1 MKIAIDAGHGSNTAG
16 KRTPSGYR
24 EHYANVVVANYLY
37 DILKANPSHFDVIRT
52 GWDEENY
59 MDDEDTSL
67 GNRQRTIKNNGCS
80 ISISI
85 HFNASG
91 NGKTYNNA
99 SGIETYYHKTKYADS
114 KKLATCVQSEL
125 IKGTPQKNRGV
136 KQGALAMCNC
146 SAMGTKASI
155 LCELAFMTN
164 LTEATLMQD
173 KDFCKECA
181 REIAQGLANYLNI
194 NIILDTD
201 KKEDIAPIVTP
212 IIPTIDTNIKEVH
225 PMELEQFI
233 EYVGSIAV
241 ADYPNH
247 KILPSIT
254 IAQAIKESARGTSEL
269 AVGKYPDIN
278 GYWSGANAL
287 FGIKKNGWTGKT
299 YIKVATEQNA
309 DGSYRQ
315 EDAEWRAY
323 DSWKDSIID
332 HGEYICTRKVG
343 NQSQCNFINII
354 GETDLNKAIAALIGN
369 SDKALKEKVLEA
381 CKTDTELYNAVKA
394 STTTY
399 SYATSIAYAYSL
411 KYDYIEK
418 YDLTRFD
425 KMVLGQEVENK
436 DDNSNNID
444 TNTDS
449 EQFYYVTVGYYRNL
463 SNAKNFANQLKSKGI
478 VTTIQK
484 GRLEKQNY

>member
-52 GWDEENY
+52 GWDDENY

-155 LCELAFMTN
+155 LCELGFMTN

-181 REIAQGLANYLNI
+181 MEIAKGLANYLNI
-194 NIILDTD
+194 NIVLDTD
-201 KKEDIAPIVTP
+201 KKEDIAPI
-212 IIPTIDTNIKEVH
+212 IPSKETNVDIKEVH

-269 AVGKYPDIN
+269 AVGKYPQVN

-287 FGIKKNGWTGKT
+287 FGIKKNGWLGKT

-309 DGSYRQ
+309 DGTYRQ

-332 HGEYICTRKVG
+332 HNEYLATRRVG
-343 NQSQCNFINII
+343 NQSQNNFQNLI
-354 GETDLNKAIAALIGN
+354 GETNLDKAIGALVGN
-369 SDKALKEKVLEA
+369 SDKALKEKVLVA
-381 CKTDTELYNAVKA
+381 CQNDIGLYNAVKG

-399 SYATSIAYAYSL
+399 SYATSITYAWSL
-411 KYDYIEK
+411 KHDYIEK

-425 KMVLGQEVENK
+425 KIALEGGQITPTVKPTESKVE
-436 DDNSNNID
+436 DSN
-444 TNTDS
+444 
-449 EQFYYVTVGYYRNL
+449 EQFYYVTVGYYRSL
-463 SNAKNFANQLKSKGI
+463 SNAQKFANQLRSKGI
-478 VTTIQK
+478 KTTIQK
-484 GRLEKQNY
+484 GRLEQQ

>member
-52 GWDEENY
+52 GWDDENY

-155 LCELAFMTN
+155 LCELGFMTN

-181 REIAQGLANYLNI
+181 REIAKGLANYLNI
-194 NIILDTD
+194 NIVLDTD
-201 KKEDIAPIVTP
+201 KKEDIAPI
-212 IIPTIDTNIKEVH
+212 IPSKEINVDIKEVH

-269 AVGKYPDIN
+269 AVGKYPQVN

-287 FGIKKNGWTGKT
+287 FGIKKNGWLGKT

-309 DGSYRQ
+309 DGTYRQ

-332 HGEYICTRKVG
+332 HNEYLATRRVG
-343 NQSQCNFINII
+343 NQSQNNFQNLI
-354 GETDLNKAIAALIGN
+354 GETNLDKAIGALVGN
-369 SDKALKEKVLEA
+369 SDKALKEKVLVA
-381 CKTDTELYNAVKA
+381 CQNDIGLYNAVKG

-399 SYATSIAYAYSL
+399 SYATSITYAWSL
-411 KYDYIEK
+411 KHDYIEK

-425 KMVLGQEVENK
+425 KIALEGGQITPTVKPTEPKIEDPN
-436 DDNSNNID
+436 
-444 TNTDS
+444 
-449 EQFYYVTVGYYRNL
+449 EQFYYVTVGYYRSL
-463 SNAKNFANQLKSKGI
+463 SNAQKFANQLRSRGI
-478 VTTIQK
+478 KTTIQK
-484 GRLEKQNY
+484 GRLEQQ

>member
-1 MKIAIDAGHGSNTAG
+1 MTKVAIDAGHGSYTAG
-16 KRTPSGYR
+16 KRTPDGYR

-37 DILKANPSHFDVIRT
+37 DILKANPSNFDIIRT
-52 GWDEENY
+52 GWDDENY
-59 MDDEDTSL
+59 KDDEDTSL
-67 GNRQRTIKNNGCS
+67 KKRQTTIKNNNCS

-91 NGKTYNNA
+91 NGKSYNSAN
-99 SGIETYYHKTKYADS
+99 GIETFYHTTSYSDS
-114 KKLATCVQSEL
+114 KKLAECVQNEL
-125 IKGTPQKNRGV
+125 IKGTSQKNRGV

-146 SAMGTKASI
+146 SSMGTKASI
-155 LCELAFMTN
+155 LCELGFMTN

-173 KDFCKECA
+173 KEFCKECA

-194 NIILDTD
+194 DITLDTSTNTNDD
-201 KKEDIAPIVTP
+201 KEAIKTDI
-212 IIPTIDTNIKEVH
+212 EEQH

-241 ADYPNH
+241 ADYQNH

-269 AVGKYPDIN
+269 AVGKYPEVN

-332 HGEYICTRKVG
+332 HGEYVCTRKVG
-343 NQSQCNFINII
+343 NQSQYNFINII

-381 CKTDTELYNAVKA
+381 CKTDTELYNAIKA

-399 SYATSIAYAYSL
+399 SYATSITYAYSL

-418 YDLTRFD
+418 YDLARFD

>member
-1 MKIAIDAGHGSNTAG
+1 MKIAIDAGHGSDTSG
-16 KRTPSGYR
+16 KRTPDGYR

-37 DILKANPSHFDVIRT
+37 DILNANPSQFEIIRT
-52 GWDEENY
+52 GWN
-59 MDDEDTSL
+59 DDDYLDDKDTALST
-67 GNRQRTIKNNGCS
+67 RQKTIKNNGCQ

-91 NGKTYNNA
+91 DGKTYN
-99 SGIETYYHKTKYADS
+99 SGSGVETFYHSKKYADS
-114 KKLATCVQSEL
+114 KRLAECVQAEL

-136 KQGALAMCNC
+136 KQAEFAMCNC
-146 SAMGTKASI
+146 TTMGTKASI

-164 LTEATLMQD
+164 KTEATLMQD
-173 KDFCKECA
+173 KNFCKECA

-194 NIILDTD
+194 SIVLDTD

-212 IIPTIDTNIKEVH
+212 TIPTIDTNIKEVH

-241 ADYPNH
+241 ADYQNH

-269 AVGKYPDIN
+269 AVGKYPQVN

-309 DGSYRQ
+309 DGTYRQ

-332 HGEYICTRKVG
+332 HGEYLATRRVG
-343 NQSQCNFINII
+343 NQSQNNFQNLI
-354 GETDLNKAIAALIGN
+354 GETNLDKAIGALVGN
-369 SDKALKEKVLEA
+369 SDKALKEKVLVS
-381 CKTDTELYNAVKA
+381 CQNDIGLYNAVKG

-399 SYATSIAYAYSL
+399 SYATSITYAWSL
-411 KYDYIEK
+411 KHDYIEK

-425 KMVLGQEVENK
+425 KIALEGGKIEPSVQPQ
-436 DDNSNNID
+436 IP
-444 TNTDS
+444 TDVDQN
-449 EQFYYVTVGYYRNL
+449 EQFYYVTVGYYRSL
-463 SNAKNFANQLKSKGI
+463 SNAQKFANQLRSRGI
-478 VTTIQK
+478 KTTIQK
-484 GRLEKQNY
+484 GRLEQQ

>member
-1 MKIAIDAGHGSNTAG
+1 MTKVAIDAGHGSYTAG
-16 KRTPSGYR
+16 KRTPDGYR

-37 DILKANPSHFDVIRT
+37 DILKANPSNFDIVRT
-52 GWDEENY
+52 GWDDENY
-59 MDDEDTSL
+59 TDDEDTSL
-67 GNRQRTIKNNGCS
+67 KKRQTTIKNNNCS

-91 NGKTYNNA
+91 DGKSYNNA
-99 SGIETYYHKTKYADS
+99 SGIETFYHTTSYSDS
-114 KKLATCVQSEL
+114 KKLAECVQNEL
-125 IKGTPQKNRGV
+125 IKGTSQKNRGV

-146 SAMGTKASI
+146 SSMGTKASI
-155 LCELAFMTN
+155 LCELGFMTN

-173 KDFCKECA
+173 KEFCKECA

-194 NIILDTD
+194 DITLDTNTNTND
-201 KKEDIAPIVTP
+201 KEEIKTDI
-212 IIPTIDTNIKEVH
+212 EEQH

-241 ADYPNH
+241 ADYQNH

-269 AVGKYPDIN
+269 AVGKYPEVN

-287 FGIKKNGWTGKT
+287 FGIKKNGWIGKT

-369 SDKALKEKVLEA
+369 SDKVLKEKTLEA

-399 SYATSIAYAYSL
+399 SYATSITYAYSL

-449 EQFYYVTVGYYRNL
+449 EQFYYVIVGYYRNL
-463 SNAKNFANQLKSKGI
+463 SNAKNFTNHLKSKGI

>member
-1 MKIAIDAGHGSNTAG
+1 MTKVAIDAGHGSYTAG
-16 KRTPSGYR
+16 KRTPDGYR

-37 DILKANPSHFDVIRT
+37 DILKANPSNFDIVRT
-52 GWDEENY
+52 GWDDENY
-59 MDDEDTSL
+59 TDDEDTSL
-67 GNRQRTIKNNGCS
+67 KKRQTTIKNNNCS

-91 NGKTYNNA
+91 DGKSYNNA
-99 SGIETYYHKTKYADS
+99 SGIETFYHTTSYSDS
-114 KKLATCVQSEL
+114 KKLAECVQNEL
-125 IKGTPQKNRGV
+125 IKGTSQKNRGV

-146 SAMGTKASI
+146 SSMGTKASI
-155 LCELAFMTN
+155 LCELGFMTN

-173 KDFCKECA
+173 KEFCKECA

-194 NIILDTD
+194 DITLDTNTNTNTND
-201 KKEDIAPIVTP
+201 KEAIKTDI
-212 IIPTIDTNIKEVH
+212 EEQH

-241 ADYPNH
+241 ADYQNH

-269 AVGKYPDIN
+269 AVGKYPEVN

-332 HGEYICTRKVG
+332 HGEYVCTRKVG
-343 NQSQCNFINII
+343 NQSQYNFINII

-399 SYATSIAYAYSL
+399 SYATSITYAYSL

>member
-52 GWDEENY
+52 GWDDENY

-146 SAMGTKASI
+146 SAMGTRASI
-155 LCELAFMTN
+155 LCELGFMTN
-164 LTEATLMQD
+164 STEATLMQD

-181 REIAQGLANYLNI
+181 REIAQGIANYLDI
-194 NIILDTD
+194 DIVLDTD
-201 KKEDIAPIVTP
+201 KQDKVNPSPNVDVK
-212 IIPTIDTNIKEVH
+212 DKEVH

-233 EYVGSIAV
+233 EYVGAIAV
-241 ADYPNH
+241 ADYQNH

-254 IAQAIKESARGTSEL
+254 IAQAIKESGCGTSEL
-269 AVGKYPDIN
+269 AVGKYPKTN

-315 EDAEWRAY
+315 DTAEWRAY

-332 HGEYICTRKVG
+332 HGAYLCDRKLSG
-343 NQSQCNFINII
+343 QTHPNFVNII
-354 GETDLNKAIAALIGN
+354 GETDLNKAIAALVGN
-369 SDKALKEKVLEA
+369 SDKSLKEKVLIA
-381 CKTDTELYNAVKA
+381 CQNDTDLYNAVKE
-394 STTTY
+394 STTLY
-399 SYATSIAYAYSL
+399 SYATSITYAWSL
-411 KYDYIEK
+411 KHDYIEK
-418 YDLTRFD
+418 YNLTRFD
-425 KMVLGQEVENK
+425 KMALENTSEKPQEQDK
-436 DDNSNNID
+436 
-444 TNTDS
+444 
-449 EQFYYVTVGYYRNL
+449 EQFYYVILGYYRSL
-463 SNAKNFANQLKSKGI
+463 SNAQKFADQLKAKGI
-478 VTTIQK
+478 ITSIKK
-484 GRLEKQNY
+484 GRLD

>member
-52 GWDEENY
+52 GWDDENY

-155 LCELAFMTN
+155 LCELGFMTN

-181 REIAQGLANYLNI
+181 MEIAKGLANYLNI
-194 NIILDTD
+194 NIVLDTD
-201 KKEDIAPIVTP
+201 KKEDIAPI
-212 IIPTIDTNIKEVH
+212 IPSKETNVDIKEVH

-269 AVGKYPDIN
+269 AVGKYPQVN

-287 FGIKKNGWTGKT
+287 FGIKKNGWLGKT

-309 DGSYRQ
+309 DGTYRQ

-332 HGEYICTRKVG
+332 HNEYLATRRVG
-343 NQSQCNFINII
+343 NQSQNNFQNLI
-354 GETDLNKAIAALIGN
+354 GETNLDKAIGALVGN
-369 SDKALKEKVLEA
+369 SDKALKEKVLVA
-381 CKTDTELYNAVKA
+381 CQNDIGLYNAVKG

-399 SYATSIAYAYSL
+399 SYATSITYAWSL
-411 KYDYIEK
+411 KHDYIEK

-425 KMVLGQEVENK
+425 KIALEGGQITPTVKPTESKVE
-436 DDNSNNID
+436 DSN
-444 TNTDS
+444 
-449 EQFYYVTVGYYRNL
+449 EQFYYVTVGYYRSL
-463 SNAKNFANQLKSKGI
+463 SNAQKFANQLRSRGI
-478 VTTIQK
+478 KTTIQK
-484 GRLEKQNY
+484 GRLEQQ

>member
-1 MKIAIDAGHGSNTAG
+1 MTKVAIDAGHGSYTAG
-16 KRTPSGYR
+16 KRTPDGYR

-37 DILKANPSHFDVIRT
+37 DILKANPSNFDIIRT
-52 GWDEENY
+52 GWDDENY
-59 MDDEDTSL
+59 TDDEDTSL
-67 GNRQRTIKNNGCS
+67 KKRQTTIKNNNCS

-91 NGKTYNNA
+91 NGKSYNSA
-99 SGIETYYHKTKYADS
+99 SGIETFYHTTSYSDS
-114 KKLATCVQSEL
+114 KKLAECVQNEL
-125 IKGTPQKNRGV
+125 VKGTSQKNRGV

-146 SAMGTKASI
+146 SSMGTKASI
-155 LCELAFMTN
+155 LCELGFMTN

-173 KDFCKECA
+173 KEFCKECA

-194 NIILDTD
+194 DITLDTNTNTND
-201 KKEDIAPIVTP
+201 KEEIKTDI
-212 IIPTIDTNIKEVH
+212 EEQH

-241 ADYPNH
+241 ADYQNH

-269 AVGKYPDIN
+269 AVGKYPEVN

-332 HGEYICTRKVG
+332 HGEYVCTRKVG
-343 NQSQCNFINII
+343 NQSQYNFINII

-399 SYATSIAYAYSL
+399 SYATSITYAYSL

-484 GRLEKQNY
+484 GRLEQQNY

>member
-1 MKIAIDAGHGSNTAG
+1 MTKVAIDAGHGSYTAG
-16 KRTPSGYR
+16 KRTPDGYR

-37 DILKANPSHFDVIRT
+37 DILKANPSNFDIIRT
-52 GWDEENY
+52 GWDDENY
-59 MDDEDTSL
+59 KDDEDTSL
-67 GNRQRTIKNNGCS
+67 KKRQTTIKNNNCS

-91 NGKTYNNA
+91 NGKSYNSA
-99 SGIETYYHKTKYADS
+99 SGIETFYHTTSYSDS
-114 KKLATCVQSEL
+114 KKLAECVQNEL
-125 IKGTPQKNRGV
+125 IKGTSQKNRGV

-146 SAMGTKASI
+146 SSMGTKASI
-155 LCELAFMTN
+155 LCELGFMTN

-173 KDFCKECA
+173 KEFCKECA

-194 NIILDTD
+194 DITLDTNTNTND
-201 KKEDIAPIVTP
+201 KEAIKTDI
-212 IIPTIDTNIKEVH
+212 EEQH

-241 ADYPNH
+241 ADYQNH

-269 AVGKYPDIN
+269 AVGKYPEVN

-343 NQSQCNFINII
+343 NQSQYNFINII

-369 SDKALKEKVLEA
+369 SDKVLKEKVLEA

-399 SYATSIAYAYSL
+399 SYATSITYAYSL

>member
-1 MKIAIDAGHGSNTAG
+1 MTKVAIDAGHGSYTAG
-16 KRTPSGYR
+16 KRTPDGYR

-37 DILKANPSHFDVIRT
+37 DILKANPSNFDIVRT
-52 GWDEENY
+52 GWDDKNY
-59 MDDEDTSL
+59 TDDEDTSL
-67 GNRQRTIKNNGCS
+67 KKRQTTIKNNNCS

-91 NGKTYNNA
+91 DGKSYNNA
-99 SGIETYYHKTKYADS
+99 SGIETFYHTTSYSDS
-114 KKLATCVQSEL
+114 KKLAECVQNEL
-125 IKGTPQKNRGV
+125 IKGTSQKNRGV

-146 SAMGTKASI
+146 SSMGTKASI
-155 LCELAFMTN
+155 LCELGFMTN

-173 KDFCKECA
+173 KEFCKECA

-194 NIILDTD
+194 
-201 KKEDIAPIVTP
+201 DITL
-212 IIPTIDTNIKEVH
+212 DTNINTNTNDKEAIKTDIEEQH

-241 ADYPNH
+241 ADYQNH

-269 AVGKYPDIN
+269 AVGKYPEVN

-332 HGEYICTRKVG
+332 HGEYVCTRKVG
-343 NQSQCNFINII
+343 NQSQYNFINII

-399 SYATSIAYAYSL
+399 SYATSITYAYSL

>member
-52 GWDEENY
+52 GWDDESY

-155 LCELAFMTN
+155 LCELGFMTN

-181 REIAQGLANYLNI
+181 MEIAKGLANYLNI
-194 NIILDTD
+194 NIVLDTD
-201 KKEDIAPIVTP
+201 KKEDIAPI
-212 IIPTIDTNIKEVH
+212 IPSKETNVDIKEVH

-269 AVGKYPDIN
+269 AVGKYPQVN

-287 FGIKKNGWTGKT
+287 FGIKKNGWLGKT

-309 DGSYRQ
+309 DGTYRQ

-332 HGEYICTRKVG
+332 HNEYLATRRVG
-343 NQSQCNFINII
+343 NQSQNNFQNLI
-354 GETDLNKAIAALIGN
+354 GETNLDKAIGALVGN
-369 SDKALKEKVLEA
+369 SDKALKEKVLVA
-381 CKTDTELYNAVKA
+381 CQNDIGLYNAVKG

-399 SYATSIAYAYSL
+399 SYATSITYAWSL
-411 KYDYIEK
+411 KHDYIEK

-425 KMVLGQEVENK
+425 KIALEGGQITPTVKPTESKVE
-436 DDNSNNID
+436 DSN
-444 TNTDS
+444 
-449 EQFYYVTVGYYRNL
+449 EQFYYVTVGYYRSL
-463 SNAKNFANQLKSKGI
+463 SNAQKFANQLRSRGI
-478 VTTIQK
+478 KTTIQK
-484 GRLEKQNY
+484 GRLEQQ

>member
-1 MKIAIDAGHGSNTAG
+1 
-16 KRTPSGYR
+16 
-24 EHYANVVVANYLY
+24 
-37 DILKANPSHFDVIRT
+37 
-52 GWDEENY
+52 
-59 MDDEDTSL
+59 
-67 GNRQRTIKNNGCS
+67 
-80 ISISI
+80 
-85 HFNASG
+85 
-91 NGKTYNNA
+91 
-99 SGIETYYHKTKYADS
+99 
-114 KKLATCVQSEL
+114 L
-125 IKGTPQKNRGV
+125 IKGTSQKNRGV

-146 SAMGTKASI
+146 SSMGTKASI
-155 LCELAFMTN
+155 LCELGFMTN

-173 KDFCKECA
+173 KEFCKECA

-194 NIILDTD
+194 DITLDTNTNTNTND
-201 KKEDIAPIVTP
+201 KEAIKTDI
-212 IIPTIDTNIKEVH
+212 EEQH

-241 ADYPNH
+241 ADYQNH

-269 AVGKYPDIN
+269 AVGKYPEVN

-332 HGEYICTRKVG
+332 HNEYLATRRVG
-343 NQSQCNFINII
+343 NQSQNNFQNLI
-354 GETDLNKAIAALIGN
+354 GETNLDKAIGALVGN
-369 SDKALKEKVLEA
+369 SDKALKEKVLVA
-381 CKTDTELYNAVKA
+381 CQNDIGLYNAVKG

-399 SYATSIAYAYSL
+399 SYATSITYAWSL
-411 KYDYIEK
+411 KHDYIEK

-425 KMVLGQEVENK
+425 KIALEGGQIEPSVQPQ
-436 DDNSNNID
+436 IP
-444 TNTDS
+444 TDVDQN
-449 EQFYYVTVGYYRNL
+449 EQFYYVTVGYYRSL
-463 SNAKNFANQLKSKGI
+463 ANAQNFANQLRSKGI
-478 VTTIQK
+478 LTTIQK
-484 GRLEKQNY
+484 GRLEQQ

>member
-1 MKIAIDAGHGSNTAG
+1 MTKVAIDAGHGSYTAG
-16 KRTPSGYR
+16 KRTPDGYR

-37 DILKANPSHFDVIRT
+37 DILKANPSNFDIIRT
-52 GWDEENY
+52 GWDDENY
-59 MDDEDTSL
+59 KDDEDTSL
-67 GNRQRTIKNNGCS
+67 KKRQTTIKNNNCS

-91 NGKTYNNA
+91 NGKSYNSA
-99 SGIETYYHKTKYADS
+99 SGIETFYHTTNYSDS
-114 KKLATCVQSEL
+114 KKLAECVQNEL
-125 IKGTPQKNRGV
+125 IKGTSQKNRGV

-146 SAMGTKASI
+146 SSMGTKASI
-155 LCELAFMTN
+155 LCELGFMTN

-173 KDFCKECA
+173 KEFCKECA

-194 NIILDTD
+194 DITLDTNTNTNTND
-201 KKEDIAPIVTP
+201 KEAIKTDI
-212 IIPTIDTNIKEVH
+212 EEQH

-241 ADYPNH
+241 ADYQNH

-269 AVGKYPDIN
+269 AVGKYPEVN

-332 HGEYICTRKVG
+332 HGEYVCTRKVG
-343 NQSQCNFINII
+343 NQSQYNFINII

-369 SDKALKEKVLEA
+369 SDKALKEKTLEA
-381 CKTDTELYNAVKA
+381 CKTDVELYNAVKA

-399 SYATSIAYAYSL
+399 SYATSITYAYSL

-425 KMVLGQEVENK
+425 KMVLEQEVEN
-436 DDNSNNID
+436 NNNID

-484 GRLEKQNY
+484 GRLEQQNY

>member
-52 GWDEENY
+52 GWDDENY
-59 MDDEDTSL
+59 TDDEDTSL

-155 LCELAFMTN
+155 LCELGFMTN

-181 REIAQGLANYLNI
+181 REIAQGIANYLNI
-194 NIILDTD
+194 NIVLDTD
-201 KKEDIAPIVTP
+201 KKEDIAPI
-212 IIPTIDTNIKEVH
+212 IPSKETNVDIKEVH

-269 AVGKYPDIN
+269 AVGKYPQVN

-287 FGIKKNGWTGKT
+287 FGIKKNGWLGKT

-309 DGSYRQ
+309 DGTYRQ

-332 HGEYICTRKVG
+332 HNEYLATRRVG
-343 NQSQCNFINII
+343 NQSQNNFQNLI
-354 GETDLNKAIAALIGN
+354 GETNLDKAIGALVGN
-369 SDKALKEKVLEA
+369 SDKALKEKVLVA
-381 CKTDTELYNAVKA
+381 CQNDIGLYNAVKG

-399 SYATSIAYAYSL
+399 SYATSITYAWSL
-411 KYDYIEK
+411 KHDYIEK

-425 KMVLGQEVENK
+425 KIALEGGQITPTVKPTESKVE
-436 DDNSNNID
+436 DSN
-444 TNTDS
+444 
-449 EQFYYVTVGYYRNL
+449 EQFYYVTVGYYRSL
-463 SNAKNFANQLKSKGI
+463 SNAQKFANQLRSRGI
-478 VTTIQK
+478 KTTIQK
-484 GRLEKQNY
+484 GRLEQQ

>member
-52 GWDEENY
+52 GWDDENY

-99 SGIETYYHKTKYADS
+99 SGLETYYHKTKYADS

-155 LCELAFMTN
+155 LCELGFMTN

-181 REIAQGLANYLNI
+181 REIAQGIANYLNI
-194 NIILDTD
+194 DIVLDTD
-201 KKEDIAPIVTP
+201 KKEDIAPI
-212 IIPTIDTNIKEVH
+212 IPSKEINVDIKEVH

-269 AVGKYPDIN
+269 AVGKYPQVN

-287 FGIKKNGWTGKT
+287 FGIKKNGWLGKT

-309 DGSYRQ
+309 DGTYRQ

-332 HGEYICTRKVG
+332 HGEYLATRRVG
-343 NQSQCNFINII
+343 NQSQNNFQNLI
-354 GETDLNKAIAALIGN
+354 GETNLDKAIGALVGN
-369 SDKALKEKVLEA
+369 SDKALKEKVLVA
-381 CKTDTELYNAVKA
+381 CQNDIGLYNAVKG

-399 SYATSIAYAYSL
+399 SYATSITYAWSL
-411 KYDYIEK
+411 KHDYIEK

-425 KMVLGQEVENK
+425 KIALEGGQITPTVKPTEPKVEDPN
-436 DDNSNNID
+436 
-444 TNTDS
+444 
-449 EQFYYVTVGYYRNL
+449 EQFYYVTVGYYKSL
-463 SNAKNFANQLKSKGI
+463 SNAQKFANQLRSRGI
-478 VTTIQK
+478 KTTIQK
-484 GRLEKQNY
+484 GRLEQQ

>member
-1 MKIAIDAGHGSNTAG
+1 MTKVAIDAGHGSYTAG
-16 KRTPSGYR
+16 KRTPDGYR

-37 DILKANPSHFDVIRT
+37 DILKANPSNFDIIRT
-52 GWDEENY
+52 GWDDENY
-59 MDDEDTSL
+59 TDDEDTSL
-67 GNRQRTIKNNGCS
+67 KKRQTTIKNNNCS

-91 NGKTYNNA
+91 DGKSYNNA
-99 SGIETYYHKTKYADS
+99 SGIETFYHTTSYSDS
-114 KKLATCVQSEL
+114 KKLAECVQNEL
-125 IKGTPQKNRGV
+125 IKGTSQKNRGV

-146 SAMGTKASI
+146 SSMGTKASI
-155 LCELAFMTN
+155 LCELGFMTN

-173 KDFCKECA
+173 KEFCKECA

-194 NIILDTD
+194 DITLDTN
-201 KKEDIAPIVTP
+201 TN
-212 IIPTIDTNIKEVH
+212 TDTNDKEAIKTDIEEQH

-241 ADYPNH
+241 ADYQNH

-269 AVGKYPDIN
+269 AVGKYPEVN

-332 HGEYICTRKVG
+332 HGEYVCTRKVG
-343 NQSQCNFINII
+343 NQSQYNFINII

-381 CKTDTELYNAVKA
+381 CKTDTELYNAIKA

-399 SYATSIAYAYSL
+399 SYATSITYAYSL

-478 VTTIQK
+478 ITTIQK

>member
-1 MKIAIDAGHGSNTAG
+1 MTKVAIDAGHGSYTAG
-16 KRTPSGYR
+16 KRTPDGYR

-37 DILKANPSHFDVIRT
+37 DILKANPSNFDIIRT
-52 GWDEENY
+52 GWDDENY
-59 MDDEDTSL
+59 KDDEDTSL
-67 GNRQRTIKNNGCS
+67 KKRQTTIKNNNCS

-91 NGKTYNNA
+91 NGKSYNNA
-99 SGIETYYHKTKYADS
+99 SGIETFYHTTSYSDS
-114 KKLATCVQSEL
+114 KRLAKCVQAEL

-194 NIILDTD
+194 DIVLDID

-241 ADYPNH
+241 ADYQNH

-269 AVGKYPDIN
+269 AVGKYPQVN

-332 HGEYICTRKVG
+332 HGEYVCTRKVG
-343 NQSQCNFINII
+343 NQSQYNFINII

-369 SDKALKEKVLEA
+369 SDKALKEKVLEV
-381 CKTDTELYNAVKA
+381 CKTDTGLYNAIKA

-399 SYATSIAYAYSL
+399 SYATSITYAWSL
-411 KYDYIEK
+411 KHDYIEK

-425 KMVLGQEVENK
+425 KIALEGGQIEPSVQPQ
-436 DDNSNNID
+436 IP
-444 TNTDS
+444 TDVDQN
-449 EQFYYVTVGYYRNL
+449 EQFYYVTVGYYRSL
-463 SNAKNFANQLKSKGI
+463 ANAQNFANQLRSKGI
-478 VTTIQK
+478 LTTIQK
-484 GRLEKQNY
+484 GRLEQQ

>member
-1 MKIAIDAGHGSNTAG
+1 MTKVAIDAGHGSYTAG
-16 KRTPSGYR
+16 KRTPDGYR

-37 DILKANPSHFDVIRT
+37 DILKANPSNFDIIRT
-52 GWDEENY
+52 GWDDENY
-59 MDDEDTSL
+59 KDDEDTSL
-67 GNRQRTIKNNGCS
+67 KKRQTTIKNNNCS

-91 NGKTYNNA
+91 NGKSYNSA
-99 SGIETYYHKTKYADS
+99 SGIETFYHTTNYSDS
-114 KKLATCVQSEL
+114 KKLAECVQNEL
-125 IKGTPQKNRGV
+125 IKGTSQKNRGV

-146 SAMGTKASI
+146 SSMGTKASI
-155 LCELAFMTN
+155 LCELGFMTN

-173 KDFCKECA
+173 KEFCKECA

-194 NIILDTD
+194 DITLDTNTNTNTND
-201 KKEDIAPIVTP
+201 KEAIKTDI
-212 IIPTIDTNIKEVH
+212 EEQH

-241 ADYPNH
+241 ADYQNH

-269 AVGKYPDIN
+269 AVGKYPEVN

-332 HGEYICTRKVG
+332 HGEYVCTRKVD
-343 NQSQCNFINII
+343 NQSQYNFINII

-369 SDKALKEKVLEA
+369 SDKALKEKVLDA

-399 SYATSIAYAYSL
+399 SYATSITYAYSL

>member
-1 MKIAIDAGHGSNTAG
+1 MTKVAIDAGHGSYTAG
-16 KRTPSGYR
+16 KRTPDGYR

-37 DILKANPSHFDVIRT
+37 DILKANPSNFDIIRT
-52 GWDEENY
+52 GWDDENY
-59 MDDEDTSL
+59 KDDEDTSL
-67 GNRQRTIKNNGCS
+67 KKRQTTIKNNNCS

-91 NGKTYNNA
+91 DGKSYNNA
-99 SGIETYYHKTKYADS
+99 SGIETFYHTTSYSDS
-114 KKLATCVQSEL
+114 KKLAECVQNEL
-125 IKGTPQKNRGV
+125 IKGTSQKNRGV

-146 SAMGTKASI
+146 SSMGTKASI
-155 LCELAFMTN
+155 LCELGFMTN

-173 KDFCKECA
+173 KEFCKECA

-194 NIILDTD
+194 DITLDTNTNTND
-201 KKEDIAPIVTP
+201 KEAIKTDI
-212 IIPTIDTNIKEVH
+212 EEQH

-241 ADYPNH
+241 ADYQNH

-269 AVGKYPDIN
+269 AVGKYPEVN

-332 HGEYICTRKVG
+332 HGEYVCTRKVG
-343 NQSQCNFINII
+343 NQSQYNFINII

-381 CKTDTELYNAVKA
+381 CKTDTELYNAIKA

-399 SYATSIAYAYSL
+399 SYATSITYAYSL

-478 VTTIQK
+478 ITTIQK

>member
-52 GWDEENY
+52 GWDDENY

-99 SGIETYYHKTKYADS
+99 SGLETYYHKTKYADS

-155 LCELAFMTN
+155 LCELGFMTN

-181 REIAQGLANYLNI
+181 REIAQGIANYLNI
-194 NIILDTD
+194 DIVLDTD
-201 KKEDIAPIVTP
+201 KKEDIAPI
-212 IIPTIDTNIKEVH
+212 IPSKEINVDIKEVH

-269 AVGKYPDIN
+269 AVGKYPQVN

-287 FGIKKNGWTGKT
+287 FGIKKNGWLGKT

-309 DGSYRQ
+309 DGTYRQ

-332 HGEYICTRKVG
+332 HGEYLATRRVG
-343 NQSQCNFINII
+343 NQSQNNFQNLI
-354 GETDLNKAIAALIGN
+354 GETNLDKAIGALVGN
-369 SDKALKEKVLEA
+369 SDKALKEKVLVA
-381 CKTDTELYNAVKA
+381 CQNDIGLYNAVKG

-399 SYATSIAYAYSL
+399 SYATSITYAWSL
-411 KYDYIEK
+411 KHDYIEK

-425 KMVLGQEVENK
+425 KIALEGGQITPTVKPTEPKVEDPN
-436 DDNSNNID
+436 
-444 TNTDS
+444 
-449 EQFYYVTVGYYRNL
+449 EQFYYVTVG
-463 SNAKNFANQLKSKGI
+463 
-478 VTTIQK
+478 
-484 GRLEKQNY
+484 

>member
-1 MKIAIDAGHGSNTAG
+1 MTKVAIDAGHGSYTAG
-16 KRTPSGYR
+16 KRTPDGYR

-37 DILKANPSHFDVIRT
+37 DILKANPSNFDIIRT
-52 GWDEENY
+52 GWDDENY
-59 MDDEDTSL
+59 KDDEDTSL
-67 GNRQRTIKNNGCS
+67 KKRQTTIKNNNCS

-91 NGKTYNNA
+91 NGKSYNSA
-99 SGIETYYHKTKYADS
+99 SGIETFYHTTNYSDS
-114 KKLATCVQSEL
+114 KKLAECVQNEL
-125 IKGTPQKNRGV
+125 IKGTSQKNRGV

-146 SAMGTKASI
+146 SSMGTKASI
-155 LCELAFMTN
+155 LCELGFMTN

-173 KDFCKECA
+173 KEFCKECA

-194 NIILDTD
+194 DITLDTNTNTND
-201 KKEDIAPIVTP
+201 KEEIKTDI
-212 IIPTIDTNIKEVH
+212 EEQH

-241 ADYPNH
+241 SDYQNH

-269 AVGKYPDIN
+269 AVGKYPEVN

-332 HGEYICTRKVG
+332 HGEYVCTRKVG
-343 NQSQCNFINII
+343 NQSQYNFINII

-399 SYATSIAYAYSL
+399 SYATSITYAYSL

-478 VTTIQK
+478 ITTIQK

>member
-1 MKIAIDAGHGSNTAG
+1 MTKVAIDAGHGSYTAG
-16 KRTPSGYR
+16 KRTPDGYR

-37 DILKANPSHFDVIRT
+37 DILKANPSNFDIIRT
-52 GWDEENY
+52 GWDDENY
-59 MDDEDTSL
+59 KDDEDTSL
-67 GNRQRTIKNNGCS
+67 KKRQTTIKNNNCS

-91 NGKTYNNA
+91 DGKSYNNA
-99 SGIETYYHKTKYADS
+99 SGIETFYHTTSYSDS
-114 KKLATCVQSEL
+114 KKLAECVQNEL
-125 IKGTPQKNRGV
+125 IKGTSQKNRGV

-146 SAMGTKASI
+146 SSMGTKASI
-155 LCELAFMTN
+155 LCELGFMTN

-173 KDFCKECA
+173 KEFCKECA

-194 NIILDTD
+194 DITLDTNTNTND
-201 KKEDIAPIVTP
+201 KEAIKTDI
-212 IIPTIDTNIKEVH
+212 EEQH

-241 ADYPNH
+241 ADYQNH

-269 AVGKYPDIN
+269 AVGKYPEVN

-343 NQSQCNFINII
+343 NQSQYNFINII

-381 CKTDTELYNAVKA
+381 CKTDTELYNAIKA

-399 SYATSIAYAYSL
+399 SYATSITYAYSL

>member
-1 MKIAIDAGHGSNTAG
+1 MKIAIDAGHGSDTSG

-52 GWDEENY
+52 GWDDENY

-80 ISISI
+80 ISVSI

-155 LCELAFMTN
+155 LCELGFMTN

-181 REIAQGLANYLNI
+181 REIAKGIANYLNI
-194 NIILDTD
+194 DIVLDTD
-201 KKEDIAPIVTP
+201 KKEDIAPI
-212 IIPTIDTNIKEVH
+212 IPSKEINVDIKEVH

-241 ADYPNH
+241 ADYQNH

-269 AVGKYPDIN
+269 AVGKYPQVN

-309 DGSYRQ
+309 DGTYRQ

-332 HGEYICTRKVG
+332 HNEYLATRRVG
-343 NQSQCNFINII
+343 NQSQNNFQNLI
-354 GETDLNKAIAALIGN
+354 GETNLDKAIGALVGN
-369 SDKALKEKVLEA
+369 SDKALKEKVLVA
-381 CKTDTELYNAVKA
+381 CQNDIGLYNAVKG

-399 SYATSIAYAYSL
+399 SYATSITYAWSL
-411 KYDYIEK
+411 KHDYIEK

-425 KMVLGQEVENK
+425 KIALEGGQITPTVKPTEPKVEDQN
-436 DDNSNNID
+436 
-444 TNTDS
+444 
-449 EQFYYVTVGYYRNL
+449 EQFYYVTVGYYRSL
-463 SNAKNFANQLKSKGI
+463 SNAQKFANQLRSRGI
-478 VTTIQK
+478 KTTIQK
-484 GRLEKQNY
+484 GRLEQQ

>member
-52 GWDEENY
+52 GWDDESY

-155 LCELAFMTN
+155 LCELGFMTN

-181 REIAQGLANYLNI
+181 REIAQGIANYLNI
-194 NIILDTD
+194 DIVLDTD
-201 KKEDIAPIVTP
+201 KQEDIAPI
-212 IIPTIDTNIKEVH
+212 IPSKEINVDIKEVH

-247 KILPSIT
+247 KILPSVT

-269 AVGKYPDIN
+269 AVGKYPQVN

-287 FGIKKNGWTGKT
+287 FGIKKNGWLGKT

-309 DGSYRQ
+309 DGTYRQ

-332 HGEYICTRKVG
+332 HNEYLATRRVG
-343 NQSQCNFINII
+343 NQSQNNFQNLI
-354 GETDLNKAIAALIGN
+354 GETNLDKAIGALVGN
-369 SDKALKEKVLEA
+369 SDKALKEKVLVA
-381 CKTDTELYNAVKA
+381 CQNDIGLYNAVKG

-399 SYATSIAYAYSL
+399 SYATSITYAWSL
-411 KYDYIEK
+411 KHDYIEK

-425 KMVLGQEVENK
+425 KIALEGGQITPTVKPTEPKVEDPN
-436 DDNSNNID
+436 
-444 TNTDS
+444 
-449 EQFYYVTVGYYRNL
+449 EQFYYVTVGYYRSL
-463 SNAKNFANQLKSKGI
+463 SNAQKFANQLRSRGI
-478 VTTIQK
+478 KTTIQK
-484 GRLEKQNY
+484 GRLEQQ

>member
-1 MKIAIDAGHGSNTAG
+1 MTKVAIDAGHGSYTAG
-16 KRTPSGYR
+16 KRTPDGYR

-37 DILKANPSHFDVIRT
+37 DILKANPSNFDIIRT
-52 GWDEENY
+52 GWDDENY
-59 MDDEDTSL
+59 KDDEDTSL
-67 GNRQRTIKNNGCS
+67 KKRQTTIKNNNCS

-91 NGKTYNNA
+91 DGKSYNNA
-99 SGIETYYHKTKYADS
+99 SGIETFYHTTNYSDS
-114 KKLATCVQSEL
+114 KKLAECVQNEL
-125 IKGTPQKNRGV
+125 IKGTSQKNRGV

-146 SAMGTKASI
+146 SSMGTKASI
-155 LCELAFMTN
+155 LCELGFMTN

-173 KDFCKECA
+173 KEFCKECA

-194 NIILDTD
+194 DITLDTNTNTNTND
-201 KKEDIAPIVTP
+201 KEAIKTDI
-212 IIPTIDTNIKEVH
+212 EEQH

-241 ADYPNH
+241 ADYQNH

-269 AVGKYPDIN
+269 AVGKYPEVN

-299 YIKVATEQNA
+299 YIKVSTEQNA

-332 HGEYICTRKVG
+332 HNEYLATRRVG
-343 NQSQCNFINII
+343 NQSQNNFQNLI
-354 GETDLNKAIAALIGN
+354 GETNLDKAIGALVGN
-369 SDKALKEKVLEA
+369 SDKALKEKVLVA
-381 CKTDTELYNAVKA
+381 CQNDIGLYNAVKG

-399 SYATSIAYAYSL
+399 SYATSITYAWSL
-411 KYDYIEK
+411 KHDYIEK

-425 KMVLGQEVENK
+425 KIALEGGQIEPSVQPQ
-436 DDNSNNID
+436 IP
-444 TNTDS
+444 TDVDQN
-449 EQFYYVTVGYYRNL
+449 EQFYYVTVGYYRSL
-463 SNAKNFANQLKSKGI
+463 ANAQNFANQLRSKGI
-478 VTTIQK
+478 LTTIQK
-484 GRLEKQNY
+484 GRLEQQ

>member
-1 MKIAIDAGHGSNTAG
+1 MTKVAIDAGHGSYTAG
-16 KRTPSGYR
+16 KRTPDGYR

-37 DILKANPSHFDVIRT
+37 DILKANPSNFDIIRT
-52 GWDEENY
+52 GWDDENY
-59 MDDEDTSL
+59 KDDEDTSL
-67 GNRQRTIKNNGCS
+67 KKRQTTIKNNNCS

-91 NGKTYNNA
+91 NGKSYNSA
-99 SGIETYYHKTKYADS
+99 SGIETFYHTTNYSDS
-114 KKLATCVQSEL
+114 KKLAECVQNEL
-125 IKGTPQKNRGV
+125 IKGTSQKNRGV

-146 SAMGTKASI
+146 SSMGTKASI
-155 LCELAFMTN
+155 LCELGFMTN

-173 KDFCKECA
+173 KEFCKECA

-194 NIILDTD
+194 DITLDTNTNTNTND
-201 KKEDIAPIVTP
+201 KEAIKTDI
-212 IIPTIDTNIKEVH
+212 EEQH

-241 ADYPNH
+241 ADYQNH

-269 AVGKYPDIN
+269 AVGKYPEVN

-332 HGEYICTRKVG
+332 HGEYVCTRKVG
-343 NQSQCNFINII
+343 NQSQYNFINII

-369 SDKALKEKVLEA
+369 SDKALKEKVLDA

-399 SYATSIAYAYSL
+399 SYATSITYAYSL

-478 VTTIQK
+478 ATTIQK

>member
-1 MKIAIDAGHGSNTAG
+1 MTKVAIDAGHGSYTAG
-16 KRTPSGYR
+16 KRTPDGYR

-37 DILKANPSHFDVIRT
+37 DILKANPSNFDIIRT
-52 GWDEENY
+52 GWDDENY
-59 MDDEDTSL
+59 KDDEDTSL
-67 GNRQRTIKNNGCS
+67 KKRQTTIKNNNCS

-91 NGKTYNNA
+91 NGKSYNSA
-99 SGIETYYHKTKYADS
+99 SGIETFYHTTNYSDS
-114 KKLATCVQSEL
+114 KKLAECVQNEL
-125 IKGTPQKNRGV
+125 IKGTSQKNRGV

-146 SAMGTKASI
+146 SSMGTKASI
-155 LCELAFMTN
+155 LCELGFMTN

-173 KDFCKECA
+173 KEFCKECA

-194 NIILDTD
+194 DITLDTNTNTND
-201 KKEDIAPIVTP
+201 KEEIKTDI
-212 IIPTIDTNIKEVH
+212 EEQH

-241 ADYPNH
+241 ADYQNH

-269 AVGKYPDIN
+269 AVGKYPEVN

-332 HGEYICTRKVG
+332 HGEYVCTRKVG
-343 NQSQCNFINII
+343 NQSQYNFINII

-399 SYATSIAYAYSL
+399 SYATSITYAYSL

-463 SNAKNFANQLKSKGI
+463 SNAKNFANQLKNKGI

>member
-1 MKIAIDAGHGSNTAG
+1 MTKVAIDAGHGSYTAG
-16 KRTPSGYR
+16 KRTPDGYR

-37 DILKANPSHFDVIRT
+37 DILKANPSNFDIIRT
-52 GWDEENY
+52 GWDDENY
-59 MDDEDTSL
+59 KDDEDTSL
-67 GNRQRTIKNNGCS
+67 KKRQTTIKNNNCS

-91 NGKTYNNA
+91 NGKSYNSA
-99 SGIETYYHKTKYADS
+99 SGIETFYHTTNYSDS
-114 KKLATCVQSEL
+114 KKLAECVQNEL
-125 IKGTPQKNRGV
+125 IKGTSQKNRGV

-146 SAMGTKASI
+146 SSMGTKASI
-155 LCELAFMTN
+155 LCELGFMTN

-173 KDFCKECA
+173 KEFCKECA

-194 NIILDTD
+194 DITLDTNTNTNTND
-201 KKEDIAPIVTP
+201 KEAIKTDI
-212 IIPTIDTNIKEVH
+212 EEQH

-241 ADYPNH
+241 ADYQNH

-269 AVGKYPDIN
+269 AVGKYPEVN

-332 HGEYICTRKVG
+332 HGEYVCTRKVG
-343 NQSQCNFINII
+343 NQSQYNFINII

-369 SDKALKEKVLEA
+369 SDKALKEKVLDA

-399 SYATSIAYAYSL
+399 SYATSITYAYSL

>member
-1 MKIAIDAGHGSNTAG
+1 MTKVAIDAGHGSYTAG
-16 KRTPSGYR
+16 KRTPDGYR

-37 DILKANPSHFDVIRT
+37 DILKANPSNFDIIRT
-52 GWDEENY
+52 GWDDENY
-59 MDDEDTSL
+59 TDDEDTSL
-67 GNRQRTIKNNGCS
+67 KKRQTTIKNNNCS

-91 NGKTYNNA
+91 DGKSYNNA
-99 SGIETYYHKTKYADS
+99 SGIETFYHTTSYSDS
-114 KKLATCVQSEL
+114 KKLAECVQNEL
-125 IKGTPQKNRGV
+125 IKGTSQKNRGV

-146 SAMGTKASI
+146 SSMGTKASI
-155 LCELAFMTN
+155 LCELGFMTN

-173 KDFCKECA
+173 KEFCKECA

-194 NIILDTD
+194 DITLDTN
-201 KKEDIAPIVTP
+201 TN
-212 IIPTIDTNIKEVH
+212 TDTNDKEAIKTDIEEQH

-241 ADYPNH
+241 ADYQNH

-269 AVGKYPDIN
+269 AVGKYPEVN

-309 DGSYRQ
+309 DGTYRQ

-332 HGEYICTRKVG
+332 HGEYVCTRKVG
-343 NQSQCNFINII
+343 NQSQYNFINII

-381 CKTDTELYNAVKA
+381 CKTDTELYNAIKA

-399 SYATSIAYAYSL
+399 SYATSITYAYSL

-478 VTTIQK
+478 ITTIQK

>member
-52 GWDEENY
+52 GWDDESY

-155 LCELAFMTN
+155 LCELGFMTN

-181 REIAQGLANYLNI
+181 MEIAKGLANYLNI
-194 NIILDTD
+194 NIVLDTD
-201 KKEDIAPIVTP
+201 KKEDIAPI
-212 IIPTIDTNIKEVH
+212 IPSKEINVDIKEVH

-269 AVGKYPDIN
+269 AVGKYPQVN

-287 FGIKKNGWTGKT
+287 FGIKKNGWLGKT

-309 DGSYRQ
+309 DGTYRQ

-332 HGEYICTRKVG
+332 HNEYLATRRVG
-343 NQSQCNFINII
+343 NQSQNNFQNLI
-354 GETDLNKAIAALIGN
+354 GETNLDKAIGALVGN
-369 SDKALKEKVLEA
+369 SDKALKEKVLVA
-381 CKTDTELYNAVKA
+381 CQNDIGLYNAVKG

-399 SYATSIAYAYSL
+399 SYATSITYAWSL
-411 KYDYIEK
+411 KHDYIEK

-425 KMVLGQEVENK
+425 KIALEGGQITPTVKPTESKVE
-436 DDNSNNID
+436 DSN
-444 TNTDS
+444 
-449 EQFYYVTVGYYRNL
+449 EQFYYVTVGYYRSL
-463 SNAKNFANQLKSKGI
+463 SNAQKFANQLRSRGI
-478 VTTIQK
+478 KTTIQK
-484 GRLEKQNY
+484 GRLEQQ

>member
-52 GWDEENY
+52 GWDDESY

-155 LCELAFMTN
+155 LCELGFMTN

-173 KDFCKECA
+173 NDFCNECA
-181 REIAQGLANYLNI
+181 REIAQGIANYLNI
-194 NIILDTD
+194 NIVLDTD
-201 KKEDIAPIVTP
+201 KKEDIAPI
-212 IIPTIDTNIKEVH
+212 IPSKETNVDIKEVH

-269 AVGKYPDIN
+269 AVGKYPQVN

-287 FGIKKNGWTGKT
+287 FGIKKNGWLGKT

-309 DGSYRQ
+309 DGTYRQ

-332 HGEYICTRKVG
+332 HNEYLATRRVG
-343 NQSQCNFINII
+343 NQSQNNFQNLI
-354 GETDLNKAIAALIGN
+354 GETNLDKAIGALVGN
-369 SDKALKEKVLEA
+369 SDKALKEKVLVA
-381 CKTDTELYNAVKA
+381 CQNDIGLYNAVKG

-399 SYATSIAYAYSL
+399 SYATSITYAWSL
-411 KYDYIEK
+411 KHDYIEK

-425 KMVLGQEVENK
+425 KIALEGGQITPTVKPTESKVE
-436 DDNSNNID
+436 DSN
-444 TNTDS
+444 
-449 EQFYYVTVGYYRNL
+449 EQFYYVTVGYYRSL
-463 SNAKNFANQLKSKGI
+463 SNAQKFANQLRSRGI
-478 VTTIQK
+478 KTTIQK
-484 GRLEKQNY
+484 GRLEQQ

>member
-52 GWDEENY
+52 GWDDENY

-155 LCELAFMTN
+155 LCELGFMTN

-181 REIAQGLANYLNI
+181 REIAQGIANYLNI
-194 NIILDTD
+194 DIVLDTD
-201 KKEDIAPIVTP
+201 KQEDIAPI
-212 IIPTIDTNIKEVH
+212 IPSKEINVDIKEVH

-269 AVGKYPDIN
+269 AVGKYPQVN

-287 FGIKKNGWTGKT
+287 FGIKKNGWLGKT

-309 DGSYRQ
+309 DGTYRQ

-332 HGEYICTRKVG
+332 HNEYLATRRVG
-343 NQSQCNFINII
+343 NQSQNNFQNLI
-354 GETDLNKAIAALIGN
+354 GETNLDKAIGALVGN
-369 SDKALKEKVLEA
+369 SDKALKEKVLVA
-381 CKTDTELYNAVKA
+381 CQNDIGLYNAVKG

-399 SYATSIAYAYSL
+399 SYATSITYAWSL
-411 KYDYIEK
+411 KHDYIEK
-418 YDLTRFD
+418 YNLTRFD
-425 KMVLGQEVENK
+425 KMVLENTSEKPQEQDK
-436 DDNSNNID
+436 
-444 TNTDS
+444 
-449 EQFYYVTVGYYRNL
+449 EQFYYVILGYYRSL
-463 SNAKNFANQLKSKGI
+463 SNAQKFADQLKAKGI
-478 VTTIQK
+478 ITSIKK
-484 GRLEKQNY
+484 GRLD